1 MIEIER
7 KFLVTS
13 NAYRAEAY
21 AKEEIIQGFLST
33 HPERTVRVRLRGQ
46 KGYITVKG
54 KTDPDGT
61 TRFEW
66 EREISSAEAK
76 SLLDICK
83 KGTIHKV
90 RHLVKSGTH
99 VVEVDE
105 FQAQNKGLVIAEIE
119 LQHADETF
127 LKPKW
132 LGAEVTGD
140 IKYYNSQLSKKPYSS
155 WKK

>member
-13 NAYRAEAY
+13 NDYRSEAF

-33 HPERTVRVRLRGQ
+33 HPERTVRVRLKGQ
-46 KGYITVKG
+46 KGFITVKG

-76 SLLDICK
+76 NLLAICK
-83 KGTIHKV
+83 KGTIHKL

-99 VVEVDE
+99 IVEVDE
-105 FQAQNKGLVIAEIE
+105 FHEQNKGLVIAEIE

-127 LKPKW
+127 LKPNW

-140 IKYYNSQLSKKPYSS
+140 IKYYNSQLSKNPYSS
-155 WKK
+155 WKN